1 MSEAKSLESLTGV
14 HTHTHT
20 HTHTSN
26 IIRKI
31 RGHILKLNIKRLGI
45 RAK

>member
-20 HTHTSN
+20 HTSN

-31 RGHILKLNIKRLGI
+31 IGHILNLNIKRLGI
-45 RAK
+45 SAN

>member
-31 RGHILKLNIKRLGI
+31 IGHILNLNIKRLGI
-45 RAK
+45 SAN

>member
-20 HTHTSN
+20 SN

-31 RGHILKLNIKRLGI
+31 IGHILNLNIKRLGI
-45 RAK
+45 SAN

>member
-26 IIRKI
+26 IINNIFKTTKI
-31 RGHILKLNIKRLGI
+31 
-45 RAK
+45 